1 MDTLEIE
8 VKFLIAE
15 PEATRTDILALGG
28 ESLGRHFEHNTR
40 YDDDQGTLLQN
51 RHLLRLRKAR
61 QTVLTYK
68 LPPDVAGLDEFK
80 VYREMEVVVNDF
92 DAMDSIIKTLGF
104 APHQIYEKWREAFN
118 LADAQ
123 IVMDTLPF
131 GEFIE
136 IEGTPEAVRRIAGQ
150 LGLNWRDRV
159 LHTYLEI
166 FRLLQQDQS
175 LAFNDLTFT
184 NFEKQPVDI
193 WQYADQLRASS

>member
-8 VKFLIAE
+8 VKFLIPE
-15 PEATRTDILALGG
+15 PEAMRTAILALGG
-28 ESLGRHFEHNTR
+28 ERLGRHFEHNTR
-40 YDDDQGTLLQN
+40 YDDDQGRLLQN
-51 RHLLRLRKAR
+51 RHLLRLRKAQ

-68 LPPDVAGLDEFK
+68 QPPDTTGLDEFK
-80 VYREMEVVVNDF
+80 VYREMEVVVDDF
-92 DAMDSIIKTLGF
+92 DAMDGIIRTLGF
-104 APHQIYEKWREAFN
+104 TPHQIYEKWREAFN
-118 LADAQ
+118 LPDAQ

-150 LGLNWRDRV
+150 LGLNWRDRI

-175 LAFNDLTFT
+175 LPLSL
-184 NFEKQPVDI
+184 I
-193 WQYADQLRASS
+193 HI